1 MADRAEFS
9 INRVQSLVF
18 GLLFLALAA
27 VFTVRL
33 FPAGIPSLNG
43 DTVFLLMVIAAF
55 AAVGVWFLM
64 RLGKGGVVLVVDREG
79 ITDLRLMPGPIPWDE
94 VERCRLTRTVKA
106 QVLELLLRPDSRS
119 ARRLGGQRVVINDM
133 VLAGGGRAVRG
144 AIARLAPQVP
154 RDW

>member
-1 MADRAEFS
+1 MAERAEFS
-9 INRVQSLVF
+9 LNRVQSLVF
-18 GLLFLALAA
+18 GLGFLALAV
-27 VFTVRL
+27 VFALRL

-55 AAVGVWFLM
+55 AAAGVWFLM

-79 ITDLRLMPGPIPWDE
+79 LTDLRLMPHPIPWDE
-94 VERCRLTRTVKA
+94 VERCHLTRTLTT
-106 QVLELLLRPDSRS
+106 QVLELLLRPDSQS
-119 ARRLGGQRVVINDM
+119 ARRLGGQRVVVNDM

-144 AIARLAPQVP
+144 AIAWLAPQVP